1 MLDRNLF
8 GGNAGYAN
16 PFAKSPLKLSSLVEP
31 VSGIFDGSIF
41 GSQKGAFQEAM
52 APLTNII
59 GKPLETFGKIF
70 EPVTDQI
77 QKSAQTNNVW
87 QSSKIPSVQAPHT
100 PQVKPSMQAPVAIP
114 QPQDYLKQ
122 LASRYNNMYSFTP
135 IDYDPFGEVKKQIS
149 GLYT

>member
-8 GGNAGYAN
+8 GGNAGSAN

-31 VSGIFDGSIF
+31 VNGIFNGGIF
-41 GSQKGAFQEAM
+41 GSQKNAFQEAM

-70 EPVTDQI
+70 EPITDQI
-77 QKSAQTNNVW
+77 QKSAQTNNTL
-87 QSSKIPSVQAPHT
+87 QSPKMMPSVQAPYT
-100 PQVKPSMQAPVAIP
+100 PQVKPQAPAAIP

-122 LASRYNNMYSFTP
+122 LTSRYNNMYSFTP
-135 IDYDPFGEVKKQIS
+135 IDYDPFGEIKKQIS

>member
-8 GGNAGYAN
+8 GNNASSAN

-70 EPVTDQI
+70 EPITDQI
-77 QKSAQTNNVW
+77 QKSAQTNNAL
-87 QSSKIPSVQAPHT
+87 QSPKMPLVQATYT
-100 PQVKPSMQAPVAIP
+100 PQIKPQTPAAIP

-122 LASRYNNMYSFTP
+122 LTSRYNNMYSFTP
-135 IDYDPFGEVKKQIS
+135 IDYDPFGEIKKQIS